1 MSVRST
7 YMDLGISGRRAAVAA
22 ASAGLGLASAK
33 ALADE
38 GVHVAICGRD
48 RGRIDAAAAYIGN
61 DVVPLVA
68 DVGTPDGAAGFVAD
82 ATEALGPIDIL
93 VTNAGGPPHG
103 NFEST
108 PIEAYPSAIDLNL
121 MSVVA
126 MCKAAVPEMRQRR
139 WGRVVAITSLSVRQP
154 MAQLILSSTARAGV
168 TAFLKTLAREVA
180 ADGITVN
187 SVQPGMHLTGRLAR
201 GVRRSTAGS
210 SARRPRGLRP
220 GGGIPVRRA
229 GPLHDRC
236 SAARRRRRLCR
247 ASVVLRAMLPADA
260 DDPPIARRVVGVPVR
275 RMVSRRL
282 R

>member
-1 MSVRST
+1 
-7 YMDLGISGRRAAVAA
+7 MDLGISGRRAAVAA

-48 RGRIDAAAAYIGN
+48 RGRIDAAAAYIGH

-68 DVGTPDGAAGFVAD
+68 DLATPDGAARFVAD

-126 MCKAAVPEMRQRR
+126 MCKAAVPEMRHRR

-187 SVQPGMHLTGRLAR
+187 SVQPGMHLTGRLREVYGETLPDRPLGDPSDFGQVVAFLCSEPAR
-201 GVRRSTAGS
+201 FTTGVQLHVDGGDYAG
-210 SARRPRGLRP
+210 LQ
-220 GGGIPVRRA
+220 
-229 GPLHDRC
+229 
-236 SAARRRRRLCR
+236 
-247 ASVVLRAMLPADA
+247 
-260 DDPPIARRVVGVPVR
+260 
-275 RMVSRRL
+275 
-282 R
+282 